1 MQKTWLTWV
10 FLVIAV
16 VSTTA
21 ALWRL
26 SQPASPQH
34 EEVAK
39 AFLDAIDANQDG
51 VVSEREFTLV
61 STRSVPFSMVDID
74 EDGEGTID
82 FEEFFNWIMRLK
94 KMKNE
99 LQNHQN
105 SMKKIF

>member
-74 EDGEGTID
+74 EDGVVTAWEL
-82 FEEFFNWIMRLK
+82 EVLLVSLSPLK
-94 KMKNE
+94 KGR
-99 LQNHQN
+99 LVQVL
-105 SMKKIF
+105 